1 MLKPEKERH
10 QITSL
15 FGGLVKDV
23 RIRENQLVSENDT
36 LVVIDPSIVVE
47 KRNLNLQKLE
57 ETRLYIH
64 DLNYLINHSRVVLD
78 SLKHFNYQ
86 KGYLQFKEKIH
97 ELNTKLNKSRIDYER
112 QSKLYEK
119 DVIPKVEYQENK
131 YSLEMITSEL
141 SYFKKQ
147 QIQYWQTDL
156 TQYLTVEKELLSSLA
171 QVEKE
176 LENYILKSPITGTIQ
191 NLIGIGIGS
200 NLSAGNPICEISP
213 ETEIIAECYVSPSDI
228 GLLKLNNKVKFQ
240 ITSYDYNQ
248 WGMASG
254 KVKEIGKDILNVNDS
269 PVFKVICSIDNKEL
283 KLKNGVKGQLKKG
296 MTLQARFF
304 VANRSVFDLLYDKV
318 DDWFNPANN

>member
-1 MLKPEKERH
+1 MSNIFPKEILEYTQEVHIFTHKVTSKVIYFIILSSVLIAFAATPFINLDIYSSSTGMLKPEKERH

-228 GLLKLNNKVKFQ
+228 GLLKLNNK
-240 ITSYDYNQ
+240 TRS
-248 WGMASG
+248 ALSG
-254 KVKEIGKDILNVNDS
+254 NIN
-269 PVFKVICSIDNKEL
+269 F
-283 KLKNGVKGQLKKG
+283 
-296 MTLQARFF
+296 
-304 VANRSVFDLLYDKV
+304 
-318 DDWFNPANN
+318 